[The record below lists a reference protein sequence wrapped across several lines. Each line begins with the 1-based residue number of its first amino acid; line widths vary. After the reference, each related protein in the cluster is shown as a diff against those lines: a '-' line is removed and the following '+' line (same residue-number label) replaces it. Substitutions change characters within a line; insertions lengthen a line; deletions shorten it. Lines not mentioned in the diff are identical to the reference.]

1 MSGPALLLLAFA
13 ITGTAAAGSAL
24 LAGLTIAAALGG
36 PLFGVLVD
44 RNQRPPRV
52 LAAAL
57 AGYAV
62 GLGVLLV
69 SVGRIPLPAAVGVAV
84 VTGLFAPAVAGGWSS
99 QVPRLVSVPSLARA
113 SALDG
118 LTFSSASLVGPALAS
133 AVAALAGARLA
144 TALAAGLVALAVPA
158 ALSVAGRTGGAGAGE
173 TAGTAAGPGA
183 TAGPGVSAETPGVRR
198 QLADGFAVILN
209 RPRLRRATATSVVSY
224 VGIGMLLVCCPVLG
238 QQRLGGS
245 TRGALLL
252 SAAAVVSL
260 IVNSLLARRP
270 PREPDRIVLA
280 STLVLCVTLAA
291 AAVAPGWYVML
302 AVAAGGLGEGP
313 QLPALLA
320 VRHREAPPAMR
331 AQTFTTAASLKIG
344 GLAAG
349 SMLAG
354 PLATHSVTAC
364 LLVAS
369 AAELCA
375 AVTYAV
381 TG

>member
-1 MSGPALLLLAFA
+1 MNSRYWRYLTGATAARTGDEMSGPALLLLAFA

-36 PLFGVLVD
+36 
-44 RNQRPPRV
+44 
-52 LAAAL
+52 
-57 AGYAV
+57 
-62 GLGVLLV
+62 
-69 SVGRIPLPAAVGVAV
+69 
-84 VTGLFAPAVAGGWSS
+84 
-99 QVPRLVSVPSLARA
+99 
-113 SALDG
+113 SA
-118 LTFSSASLVGPALAS
+118 
-133 AVAALAGARLA
+133 
-144 TALAAGLVALAVPA
+144 
-158 ALSVAGRTGGAGAGE
+158 
-173 TAGTAAGPGA
+173 
-183 TAGPGVSAETPGVRR
+183 
-198 QLADGFAVILN
+198 
-209 RPRLRRATATSVVSY
+209 
-224 VGIGMLLVCCPVLG
+224 
-238 QQRLGGS
+238 
-245 TRGALLL
+245 RGALLL
-252 SAAAVVSL
+252 SAVAVVSL
-260 IVNSLLARRP
+260 TVNSLLARRP

-280 STLVLCVTLAA
+280 STLVLCVTLAAA

-354 PLATHSVTAC
+354 PLASHSVTAC